1 MSLVSKHNAQTWGTF
16 LGFSIIGTST
26 GFEIVDVVFWV
37 AGERLDIPSFIVGL
51 DRWPLSSTCDP
62 KFASYNPIWSNVV
75 PST

>member
-51 DRWPLSSTCDP
+51 DR
-62 KFASYNPIWSNVV
+62 
-75 PST
+75 